1 MGKKKNKNNPINKFI
16 SSLSSRERILIM
28 LAVGFI
34 IAFLIFALI
43 RYGFG
48 IGNTENLPVESNIV
62 EITFEQYKE
71 DVKSTDKK
79 LIYVDNS
86 SQEKYESFKE
96 VVEQTIANREMK
108 VSFLDLN
115 KISDEELI
123 GFMNQISIT
132 KESYIVP
139 LLLVIEDGKVVD
151 NSQGVL
157 TDIEL
162 QDFLSRNSIGYKKVS
177 NNE

>member
-48 IGNTENLPVESNIV
+48 IGNTENLPAESNIV

-123 GFMNQISIT
+123 SFMNQISIT

>member
-123 GFMNQISIT
+123 SFMNQISIT

>member
-1 MGKKKNKNNPINKFI
+1 MGKKKNKNNPVNKFI

-34 IAFLIFALI
+34 VAFLIFALI

-48 IGNTENLPVESNIV
+48 IGNTEKLPVESNI
-62 EITFEQYKE
+62 ITITLEQYKE
-71 DVKSTDKK
+71 AVKSKEKK

-86 SQEKYESFKE
+86 SQEKYESFKQ
-96 VVEQTIANREMK
+96 VVEQTLANREIK
-108 VSFLDLN
+108 AHFLDL
-115 KISDEELI
+115 KEISAEELL

-132 KESYIVP
+132 KESYVVP
-139 LLLVIEDGKVVD
+139 LLLVVEDGKVVD
-151 NSQGVL
+151 SSQGVL
-157 TDIEL
+157 TDVEL
-162 QDFLSRNSIGYKKVS
+162 QDFLSRNSIGYKKVL